1 MYNIK
6 IEHTTQGY
14 ILLCIKHKI
23 RNLYCSVHVSKMSFQ
38 HKKQTFTDIQVK
50 ELQ

>member
-1 MYNIK
+1 MYNTK

-14 ILLCIKHKI
+14 WYVKHKI

-38 HKKQTFTDIQVK
+38 HKKQTFTDIQVE
-50 ELQ
+50 ELR